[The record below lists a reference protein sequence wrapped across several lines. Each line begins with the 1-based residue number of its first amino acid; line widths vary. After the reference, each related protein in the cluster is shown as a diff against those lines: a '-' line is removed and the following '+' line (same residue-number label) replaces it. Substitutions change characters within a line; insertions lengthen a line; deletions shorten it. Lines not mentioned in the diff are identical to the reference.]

1 MEKMLHRT
9 QRIST
14 DRLLRQRKHWGTQT
28 GVEGGGADLNISTS
42 FYDNNNQPTSS
53 WRSGSDVLHI
63 T

>member
-14 DRLLRQRKHWGTQT
+14 DRLLRQSKHWGTLEWR
-28 GVEGGGADLNISTS
+28 EGSAHLNISTS

-53 WRSGSDVLHI
+53 WRSGSDVMYI